1 MRFNALV
8 VAAMVITSV
17 NAHWREIFMS
27 CLRGSCGSDEFH
39 EYKPIENDPKC
50 DRIMDELR
58 TSQGKISDLNIVFWT
73 QMPELYIIMER
84 ERNKGMNERHDTG
97 KKGKEDDSNLEEIQ
111 KYIQSNP
118 DAIPRLKEIKKSLLV

>member
-97 KKGKEDDSNLEEIQ
+97 KKGKETIQ
-111 KYIQSNP
+111 TSRKYRNIFNRTLTLFL
-118 DAIPRLKEIKKSLLV
+118 D